1 MFINFFCLNYIDSDS
16 AICYIYFKQIRL
28 SSGGLIW
35 HSVIGYVCSAKYAGC
50 DRKEL
55 GEKLGFKGKTSDV
68 RIAQYESES
77 RTPKPA
83 LVKEMAAIFGVS
95 PKAIMVPDIDS
106 EISLM
111 HTFFALEDM
120 YGLTIAKNDGD
131 ICLHLTKIILNTL
144 PCSNSSLHG
153 TNRLHGFRPVRSL
166 WTNIMTGV
174 ITFRINPPLQV
185 SVPYHP
191 SNSATRW
198 LHHCRQIKIR
208 ASKKTYRYLL

>member
-1 MFINFFCLNYIDSDS
+1 MAFGNR
-16 AICYIYFKQIRL
+16 IRL
-28 SSGGLIW
+28 FRKICGL
-35 HSVIGYVCSAKYAGC
+35 
-50 DRKEL
+50 RQKEL

-83 LVKEMAAIFGVS
+83 LVKELAAIFGVS

-131 ICLHLTKIILNTL
+131 ICLHLDKNNPEYT
-144 PCSNSSLHG
+144 SLFELFTTWHEQAS
-153 TNRLHGFRPVRSL
+153 RLQAGEITMDEYNDWRYNFPDKSPSAGFR
-166 WTNIMTGV
+166 
-174 ITFRINPPLQV
+174 
-185 SVPYHP
+185 SVP
-191 SNSATRW
+191 SKQFSDEMV
-198 LHHCRQIKIR
+198 
-208 ASKKTYRYLL
+208 ASLSPDKD